1 MFAVCHGE
9 SEGGGTHVPSG
20 LQGNIQW
27 IAVGRDTSCAVVN
40 PASDVVCWGTSL
52 PPPPVSCSGTATAT
66 QVFVWENTSLSQM
79 NGAILCSNQSVMMWN
94 SSASTSVTSV
104 THVSSS
110 PSNLCYVVNSTA
122 TCLNSNS
129 RVPVGLAGFA
139 SKSFAGDAGACIQLK
154 VGTNSLSCF
163 GSYSSFSLA
172 QQTGQTLLDADL
184 SGPVACMRWSNG
196 WLCTSTN
203 NSPAAN
209 SLAQLWP
216 LISSQKSTG
225 PVALG
230 SLSVWSE
237 FANSQGVLCAVD
249 PNTKQVWCQ
258 GSGYG
263 LEGDTSNAVFLM
275 NAETT
280 VDAQMVA
287 VGPTHICALVQ
298 GQTTPWAWIVIFGFI
313 ALFLIAIWLAWRH
326 YTKEIALTS
335 FRTIKTL

>member
-20 LQGNIQW
+20 LQGNIEW

-66 QVFVWENTSLSQM
+66 EVFVWENRSLSQM
-79 NGAILCSNQSVMMWN
+79 NGAMLCSNKNVLTWN
-94 SSASTSVTSV
+94 SSASSTVTSV

-110 PSNLCYVVNSTA
+110 PTNLCYVVNATA
-122 TCLNSNS
+122 TCLNST
-129 RVPVGLAGFA
+129 VPGGLAGFA
-139 SKSFAGDAGACIQLK
+139 SKSFAGDGGACIQLN

-163 GSYSSFSLA
+163 GSYSGLSVT
-172 QQTGQTLLDADL
+172 QQTGQTLLDADI
-184 SGPVACMRWSNG
+184 SGPVACLRWSNG
-196 WLCTSTN
+196 WLCNTTN
-203 NSPAAN
+203 NSAAAQ

-216 LISSQKSTG
+216 LMSSQKSTG
-225 PVALG
+225 PVSLG

-237 FANSQGVLCAVD
+237 FSTSQGILCAVD

-275 NAETT
+275 NAENT
-280 VDAQMVA
+280 VESQMVA

-298 GQTTPWAWIVIFGFI
+298 GQTTPWAWILILGFI
-313 ALFLIAIWLAWRH
+313 ALFLMAVWLAWRH
-326 YTKEIALTS
+326 YSKEVAVQSYRLLKS
-335 FRTIKTL
+335 